1 MSCYYC
7 NIHSSN
13 RQKRNW
19 NFIINFPR
27 IGKKRACYPLT
38 YVTYVYIYRYLYNIL
53 PTYLHVSIFYI
64 DKLVE
69 KRQSQSSILISY
81 GRGMNQEKI
90 FIFINAKKIGLLY
103 SREFECKRRCSHFFF
118 SDQTKKR
125 FKKIFL
131 ASAPHHLCNKS
142 HSHTCS
148 AKFSMN

>member
-27 IGKKRACYPLT
+27 IGKNVLATHLPMQ
-38 YVTYVYIYRYLYNIL
+38 VYIYRYLYNIL
-53 PTYLHVSIFYI
+53 PTYISIFYI

-81 GRGMNQEKI
+81 GRGMNQEKNLHL
-90 FIFINAKKIGLLY
+90 INAKKIGLLY
-103 SREFECKRRCSHFFF
+103 SREFECKRRRSHFF
-118 SDQTKKR
+118 SSRIRQRRDSRR
-125 FKKIFL
+125 FFLRQLLIIFVIRVIRTH
-131 ASAPHHLCNKS
+131 AQQNFP
-142 HSHTCS
+142 
-148 AKFSMN
+148 